1 MKAAIT
7 YPAGWSL
14 LNLLATPRLV
24 LRRGRDTSENG
35 SQVRPGQW
43 PPRFG
48 QGNGNEEAASVT
60 ETPIPPQ
67 LWPSY

>member
-14 LNLLATPRLV
+14 LNLLATPQLL
-24 LRRGRDTSENG
+24 LRRRRDGLGDG
-35 SQVRPGQW
+35 SQVRRGQW
-43 PPRFG
+43 PPPFG
-48 QGNGNEEAASVT
+48 RGNGSEEATSVT

>member
-14 LNLLATPRLV
+14 LDLLATPRHL
-24 LRRGRDTSENG
+24 LRRARNTSG
-35 SQVRPGQW
+35 DGVWVRRGQW
-43 PPRFG
+43 PPPFG
-48 QGNGNEEAASVT
+48 QGNGNEEAPSVT
-60 ETPIPPQ
+60 QTPIPPQ